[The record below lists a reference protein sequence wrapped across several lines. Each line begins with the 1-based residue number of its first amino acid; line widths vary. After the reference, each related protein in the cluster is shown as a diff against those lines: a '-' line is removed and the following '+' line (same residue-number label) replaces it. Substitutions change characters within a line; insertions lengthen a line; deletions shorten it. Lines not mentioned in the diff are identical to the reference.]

1 MTRLEMPMLRFTP
14 DHEWIRM
21 ENDVATVG
29 ITPFAQEKLGDLV
42 FVELPSVG
50 AKLDKGAV
58 AATVE
63 SVKAASDVY
72 APVAGSVTAVNDR
85 LAEEPGLVNGE
96 PTGNGW
102 LFKMRPA
109 NPAEIDALLDESA
122 YTALTSA
129 ESH

>member
-1 MTRLEMPMLRFTP
+1 MLRFTQ
-14 DHEWIRM
+14 DHEWVRL
-21 ENDVATVG
+21 ENGIATVG

-42 FVELPSVG
+42 FVELPNVG

-72 APVAGSVTAVNDR
+72 APVAGDVTAVNDR
-85 LAEEPGLVNGE
+85 IAEEPGLVNSE

-102 LFKMRPA
+102 LFKMKPA
-109 NPAEIDALLDESA
+109 NPAEIETLLDESA
-122 YTALTSA
+122 YTALTEA
-129 ESH
+129 EGH

>member
-1 MTRLEMPMLRFTP
+1 MLRFTR
-14 DHEWIRM
+14 DHKWVRIESDI
-21 ENDVATVG
+21 ATVG
-29 ITPFAQEKLGDLV
+29 ITPYAQDKLGDLV
-42 FVELPSVG
+42 FVELPKVG
-50 AKLDKGAV
+50 ARLDKGAV

-72 APVAGSVTAVNDR
+72 APVAGEVTAVNER
-85 LAEEPGLVNGE
+85 LNGEPGLVNGE

-102 LFKMRPA
+102 LFKMKPA
-109 NPAEIDALLDESA
+109 NPAEIDALLDENA

>member
-1 MTRLEMPMLRFTP
+1 MLRFTP

-50 AKLDKGAV
+50 AKLDKGTV

-102 LFKMRPA
+102 LFKMKPA

>member
-1 MTRLEMPMLRFTP
+1 MLKFTR

-21 ENDVATVG
+21 EGDIATVG

-50 AKLDKGAV
+50 ARLDKGAV

-72 APVAGSVTAVNDR
+72 APVAGDITAINDR
-85 LAEEPGLVNGE
+85 LAQEPGLVNGE

-102 LFKMRPA
+102 LFKMKPA

-122 YTALTSA
+122 YVALTSA
-129 ESH
+129 ENP

>member
-1 MTRLEMPMLRFTP
+1 MLMLRFTQ
-14 DHEWIRM
+14 DHEWIRL
-21 ENDVATVG
+21 EDGVATVG

-42 FVELPSVG
+42 FVELPKVA
-50 AKLDKGAV
+50 AKLDKGSV

-72 APVAGSVTAVNDR
+72 APVAGDVTAVNGR
-85 LAEEPGLVNGE
+85 LAQEPGLVNSE

-102 LFKMRPA
+102 LFKMKPA
-109 NPAEIDALLDESA
+109 NPADIEGLLDQGA

-129 ESH
+129 ENH

>member
-1 MTRLEMPMLRFTP
+1 
-14 DHEWIRM
+14 M
-21 ENDVATVG
+21 EGDIATVG

-50 AKLDKGAV
+50 AQIEKGAV

-72 APVAGSVTAVNDR
+72 APVAGEVIAINDKVTEQPGVVNS
-85 LAEEPGLVNGE
+85 E

-102 LFKMRPA
+102 LFKMKPA
-109 NPAEIDALLDESA
+109 DPAEVEALLDEGA
-122 YTALTSA
+122 YNELTAA
-129 ESH
+129 ADRH

>member
-1 MTRLEMPMLRFTP
+1 MLKFTQ
-14 DHEWIRM
+14 DHEWIRL
-21 ENDVATVG
+21 ENGIATVG

-42 FVELPSVG
+42 FVELPNVG

-72 APVAGSVTAVNDR
+72 APVAGDVAAVNDR
-85 LAEEPGLVNGE
+85 LGEEPGLVNSE

-102 LFKMRPA
+102 LFKMKPA
-109 NPAEIDALLDESA
+109 NPAEIETLLDEKA
-122 YTALTSA
+122 YDALTSA
-129 ESH
+129 ENH